1 MSVRE
6 KEKAGRKMQGEKVR
20 MCLGQSERA
29 DQGQL
34 GVVGMPFVI
43 NGAI

>member
-1 MSVRE
+1 MSVER
-6 KEKAGRKMQGEKVR
+6 KKKQGRKMVGEER

-34 GVVGMPFVI
+34 VRLKDITP
-43 NGAI
+43 